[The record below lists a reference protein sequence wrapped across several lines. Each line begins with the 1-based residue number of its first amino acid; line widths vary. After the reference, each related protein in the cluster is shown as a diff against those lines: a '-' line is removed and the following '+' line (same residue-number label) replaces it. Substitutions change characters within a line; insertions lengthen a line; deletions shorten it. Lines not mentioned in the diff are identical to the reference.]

1 MWIELIRKILL
12 CIAVL
17 PTLIAVIF
25 RFKRDET
32 NAVPNPTLQE
42 PVYEVAHQHKFP
54 DKGKL
59 EVPTAPKD
67 KPIQFPIVKEVTAK
81 SSFTMPPGAL
91 EKPPIP
97 DSLSGRFMFSR
108 FSFEIVLH

>member
-1 MWIELIRKILL
+1 M
-12 CIAVL
+12 L
-17 PTLIAVIF
+17 PTLIAFVF

-59 EVPTAPKD
+59 DVPTAPKD

-97 DSLSGRFMFSR
+97 DSLSGMTTNVLEDYNGDATKLFAR
-108 FSFEIVLH
+108 FSLQKV

>member
-1 MWIELIRKILL
+1 M
-12 CIAVL
+12 L
-17 PTLIAVIF
+17 PTLIAFVF

-59 EVPTAPKD
+59 DVPTAPKD

-97 DSLSGRFMFSR
+97 DSLSGMS
-108 FSFEIVLH
+108 SNVHENYNGDATK